1 MTWKLPQKRYLIG
14 NVLKVKSIKDNIH
27 GYIELDEK
35 YWKVID
41 TPEFQRLKWIEQTS
55 YRVLYPS
62 ARHDRFV
69 HSIGTFQLG
78 KMALVGFKKNACL
91 ILKCKKFIDDN
102 SCSFLLACLLHDIGH
117 SPLSHTCEDLFNY
130 NNKISDINS
139 RINKKLLQLV
149 SISNDLTNEEK
160 DDFLKDYHY
169 ILNCKD
175 KICKPPSEHEVMSS
189 IIVIKNYNKFSE
201 CFSKEERIYLKL
213 DLIIR
218 AIMGCV
224 YGVNSSEKN
233 EKKIEKGIKNCLIRL
248 LNSTSVDV
256 DKLDYI
262 TRDTMM
268 TGYENLT
275 LDTKRLLGSLSIIKR
290 GEFYFPAF
298 KKSAISVISN
308 VVTAKNAQ
316 ARWIINHPSVQYES
330 FLVRQS
336 IGIAIKNYYEKH
348 QLINEYPNIDSLI
361 EQLFSEKSISREGIE
376 FGGMRL
382 NFLSDIEIMFLL
394 KQSINDPI
402 VSELYERNDRRKPI
416 WKSFDEFKYYL
427 PEKEKQELFADC
439 FAPLITAVK
448 RIENL
453 SKPKQI
459 DSNFYNLIKHNPEDY
474 ANSEDLI
481 HILDLLDE
489 FRASKSIS
497 FDFVI
502 IPIKNTFS
510 TSLNDNTY
518 IQFEDNIE
526 SWVSY
531 KNPVQNNIT
540 EQYSYEFFYLYSKDR
555 INAKEFISYILQK
568 LIEGQTVRC

>member
-1 MTWKLPQKRYLIG
+1 
-14 NVLKVKSIKDNIH
+14 
-27 GYIELDEK
+27 
-35 YWKVID
+35 
-41 TPEFQRLKWIEQTS
+41 
-55 YRVLYPS
+55 
-62 ARHDRFV
+62 
-69 HSIGTFQLG
+69 
-78 KMALVGFKKNACL
+78 MALSGFKKNACS
-91 ILKCKKFIDDN
+91 ILDCEKFIDNN

-117 SPLSHTCEDLFNY
+117 SPLSHTCEDLYNY

-139 RINKKLLQLV
+139 KINKKLIQLLNE
-149 SISNDLTNEEK
+149 SEDLTKEEK
-160 DDFLKDYHY
+160 IGFEIDYKY

-189 IIVIKNYNKFSE
+189 IITIKNFNRFSE
-201 CFSKEERIYLKL
+201 YFSKEDKEYLKL

-218 AIMGCV
+218 AILGCV
-224 YGVNSSEKN
+224 YGVNASEESERKL
-233 EKKIEKGIKNCLIRL
+233 EKGIKNCLIRL
-248 LNSTSVDV
+248 LNSTAVDV

-275 LDTKRLLGSLSIIKR
+275 IDTKRLLGSLSIVKK
-290 GEFYFPAF
+290 GEIYFPAF

-336 IGIAIKNYYEKH
+336 IGIAIKNFHEKY
-348 QLINEYPNIDSLI
+348 QLSKEYPDIDSLI

-376 FGGMRL
+376 LGGMKL

-402 VSELYERNDRRKPI
+402 VSELYERNKRRKPI

-427 PEKEKQELFADC
+427 PEEEMQVLFADC

-453 SKPKQI
+453 SRPKQI
-459 DSNFYNLIKHNPEDY
+459 DSNFYSLIKNKPEDY

-481 HILDLLDE
+481 RILDLLDE
-489 FRASKSIS
+489 FRTSESIS

-510 TSLNDNTY
+510 TSINDNTY

-526 SWVSY
+526 SCVSY
-531 KNPVQNNIT
+531 KNSVQDKVM
-540 EQYSYEFFYLYSKDR
+540 EQNPYEFFYLYSKDR
-555 INAKEFISYILQK
+555 IDAKKFISYILQK
-568 LIEGQTVRC
+568 LKGSQTVRC